1 MFNAVD
7 GCKRLGIDG
16 AQMDAAWAKAK
27 KEGKLVKFGGG
38 FYAGKIANPGGGGGG
53 GGGGGS
59 DSSKA
64 WITTLALT
72 VYSLVG
78 K

>member
-1 MFNAVD
+1 
-7 GCKRLGIDG
+7 
-16 AQMDAAWAKAK
+16 MDAAWAKAK

-38 FYAGKIANPGGGGGG
+38 FYAGKVANPGGGGGG
-53 GGGGGS
+53 NQV
-59 DSSKA
+59 DNKA
-64 WITTLALT
+64 WLTTLALT